1 MKKTLFILAVSLIP
15 AFAIAQDIY
24 QVGELSTTDLNGTAR
39 YVGMGGA
46 MGALGGDISVMSLS
60 PAAVG
65 LFRHNDL
72 TVTASLVSMPGSKKF
87 DDKGNTYASLDQLG
101 FVYSWNI
108 DRPSLRFLNVGVN
121 YHKHHDFNQ
130 LLNAN
135 NDNLAAAGYASQTWQ
150 LADLCNYWGGAD
162 MATPL
167 AEMAYDG

>member
-15 AFAIAQDIY
+15 AFAFAQDIY

-72 TVTASLVSMPGSKKF
+72 TKF
-87 DDKGNTYASLDQLG
+87 K
-101 FVYSWNI
+101 
-108 DRPSLRFLNVGVN
+108 
-121 YHKHHDFNQ
+121 
-130 LLNAN
+130 
-135 NDNLAAAGYASQTWQ
+135 
-150 LADLCNYWGGAD
+150 
-162 MATPL
+162 
-167 AEMAYDG
+167 